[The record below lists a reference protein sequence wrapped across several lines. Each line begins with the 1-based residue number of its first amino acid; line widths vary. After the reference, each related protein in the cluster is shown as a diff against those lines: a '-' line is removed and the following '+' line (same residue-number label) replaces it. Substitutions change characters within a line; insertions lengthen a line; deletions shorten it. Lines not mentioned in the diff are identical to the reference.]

1 MLVGSWS
8 IRSILTSIICL
19 VSPVLAG
26 AWALTRRRAFL
37 AYWLLALALT
47 VTIGSRS
54 ALLFAIPAA
63 LVSVFLQDR
72 RLAIRLIKWSLL
84 AFILVVVEPDD
95 ACSSAESTNLA
106 FDEWSIEEEMKLPP
120 DERVDV
126 DRRLA
131 ALTAYRLFVQ
141 NPIFGGGSERSRDQ
155 SGRVGLEISAHGLI
169 RSSWGTWS
177 CRNGNL
183 FCGNRADARPR
194 STRALSSST
203 VDPMHKHVVVAL
215 FASF

>member
-1 MLVGSWS
+1 MASRDFRLRTGSGMLLVPFALYASYGALTGVDPMLVGTWS

-37 AYWLLALALT
+37 GYWLLALALT

-63 LVSVFLQDR
+63 LVAVFLQDR

-84 AFILVVVEPDD
+84 AFILVVVKPDD
-95 ACSSAESTNLA
+95 AVCGSAESTNLT

-141 NPIFGGGSERSRDQ
+141 NPIFGER
-155 SGRVGLEISAHGLI
+155 V
-169 RSSWGTWS
+169 
-177 CRNGNL
+177 
-183 FCGNRADARPR
+183 
-194 STRALSSST
+194 
-203 VDPMHKHVVVAL
+203 
-215 FASF
+215 